1 MYKEVCVIIVILI
14 LIIFFNGITQKY
26 TKESVQIINDKLNS
40 LKDTILAKDNEKNG
54 EMVEEILSDWKERKD
69 KLEYFIEHDELE
81 KVETELMSLKANIEI
96 EEYEHGV
103 PDIQKATFILNHIK
117 EKFAFRIQNIF

>member
-14 LIIFFNGITQKY
+14 LIFFVNNITENY
-26 TKESVQIINDKLNS
+26 TKECVQSMNDKLYS
-40 LKDTILAKDNEKNG
+40 LKECILTKKNEETG
-54 EMVEEILSDWKERKD
+54 RLIDEVLIDWKEKKE
-69 KLEYFIEHDELE
+69 KLEYYIEHDELE

>member
-1 MYKEVCVIIVILI
+1 MYKELCVIIIILI
-14 LIIFFNGITQKY
+14 SIIFFNDITQEY
-26 TKESVQIINDKLNS
+26 TKESEQIINEKLNN
-40 LKDTILAKDNEKNG
+40 LKETILAEDKAKNL
-54 EMVEEILSDWKERKD
+54 EMVDEILDEWEERKD

-103 PDIQKATFILNHIK
+103 PDIQKATFILKHIK